1 MPSWPC
7 ASAPRVG
14 TTPTGA
20 KCSTPQCPSRE
31 WLSWYARRYP
41 TVEINATFYRLTAA
55 TTLRAWRDALPDGF
69 VFAVKASR
77 YLSSDREPL

>member
-1 MPSWPC
+1 M
-7 ASAPRVG
+7 
-14 TTPTGA
+14 
-20 KCSTPQCPSRE
+20 
-31 WLSWYARRYP
+31 
-41 TVEINATFYRLTAA
+41 EINATFYRLTAA